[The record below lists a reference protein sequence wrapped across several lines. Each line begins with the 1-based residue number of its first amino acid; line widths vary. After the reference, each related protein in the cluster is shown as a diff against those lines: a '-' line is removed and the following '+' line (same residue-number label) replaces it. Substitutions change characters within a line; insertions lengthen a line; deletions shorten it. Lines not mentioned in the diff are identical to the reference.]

1 MKALILLLLL
11 TACASA
17 TPLTITVIQTVEV
30 PIIVYEEIEA
40 STLFDET
47 LFLPM
52 ILAGTQ
58 PCIDI
63 EAHVMIRYVDDFR
76 VEGPFTVIDCVQH
89 SEDWPTELQYDEMVN
104 IEGTNF
110 LHFGI
115 AKQGEQWLNVLI
127 WRGPEKPYSLNLIL
141 IEEE

>member
-1 MKALILLLLL
+1 MKPLILLLLI
-11 TACASA
+11 TACAPA
-17 TPLTITVIQTVEV
+17 PL
-30 PIIVYEEIEA
+30 PIVVYEEIEA
-40 STLFDET
+40 STIIDET
-47 LFLPM
+47 LYLP
-52 ILAGTQ
+52 LVFTNTN

-63 EAHVMIRYVDDFR
+63 EGQVTLRYIDDFLR

-127 WRGPEKPYSLNLIL
+127 WRGPQKPYSLNLIL
-141 IEEE
+141 VEDE